1 MLHLLNYLP
10 KQLAEYIKEKNKKIY
25 IYGAGMIGQMV
36 VPDFLIRNNID
47 DRVI

>member
-25 IYGAGMIGQMV
+25 IYGAGMIGKWLFQI
-36 VPDFLIRNNID
+36 FLLEIILM
-47 DRVI
+47 IE

>member
-25 IYGAGMIGQMV
+25 IYGAGMIGANGCSR
-36 VPDFLIRNNID
+36 FSY
-47 DRVI
+47 

>member
-36 VPDFLIRNNID
+36 VPDSVSYTHLTLPTT
-47 DRVI
+47 